1 MYFMHLCQGTG
12 DKLASKEQSSWICF
26 TAVKLSTLWM
36 SCRRGNNKRNSWSNY
51 QPDKNALN
59 FKKGSDKRHLQL
71 SQTRGVRDCG
81 SQQRSSSAAS
91 AVRTWPHVWLKQE
104 ISKLCL
110 CCRHHPWGTPLLL
123 GLFWE
128 EEKGKEPGKKNKD
141 SKSTDIIYP
150 SQEIPM
156 PLQQNAVHIGF
167 ISTTKRIVRCFSRN
181 NS

>member
-26 TAVKLSTLWM
+26 TAVKLSTLWT

-71 SQTRGVRDCG
+71 SQAPGCQG
-81 SQQRSSSAAS
+81 LWIP
-91 AVRTWPHVWLKQE
+91 AVFQ
-104 ISKLCL
+104 L
-110 CCRHHPWGTPLLL
+110 CCQHCQDMATRVIETGSLKTLSLLQTQSL
-123 GLFWE
+123 GNTATAGAFLGRGE
-128 EEKGKEPGKKNKD
+128 RKRNRKKKNLQ
-141 SKSTDIIYP
+141 STDIIYP

-167 ISTTKRIVRCFSRN
+167 ISTTKRIVRCFLRN